1 MKSTYSISKLEQRD
15 TIPWKR
21 NLQMKLMGS

>member
-1 MKSTYSISKLEQRD
+1 MKSTYSISKPGGRAK
-15 TIPWKR
+15 TPWKR